1 MTVRVMQNF
10 WEWQTVNN
18 FLAFQVHGN
27 ADSQG
32 VSGSLE
38 TLLVFLDSLLGKT
51 PRDIFSSLMPGVA
64 GLDNIH
70 PMLVHFPVAFLACF
84 VVLDLLA
91 SFTKKPHW
99 REFAG
104 GLLYFGTAA
113 AAFTVIAGFV
123 AANSV
128 AHGENVHA
136 IMEHHE
142 AFGVSVLGLATVLSA
157 WRWKFGHQ
165 IQAEMNILY
174 LILVSLLGLCLALGA
189 DLGGLMVYKYG
200 VAVEAV
206 PVSMSTQHAHHAHS
220 H

>member
-1 MTVRVMQNF
+1 M
-10 WEWQTVNN
+10 NN

-27 ADSQG
+27 ADSPG
-32 VSGSLE
+32 MAGSLE
-38 TLLVFLDSLLGKT
+38 TLLAFLDSLLGKSAG
-51 PRDIFSSLMPGVA
+51 DIFSSLIPGIAVM
-64 GLDNIH
+64 DNIH
-70 PMLVHFPVAFLACF
+70 PLLVHFPIAFLTCF
-84 VVLDLLA
+84 VVLDLTA
-91 SFTKKPHW
+91 SLMKKTHW

-104 GLLYFGTAA
+104 GLLYVGTATA
-113 AAFTVIAGFV
+113 VFTVIAGFV

-142 AFGVSVLGLATVLSA
+142 AFGVSVLALASVLSG

-174 LILVSLLGLCLALGA
+174 LILTSLLGLCLALGA

-206 PVSMSTQHAHHAHS
+206 SVPAASLHAHHNHN